1 MVISSSENRS
11 SSLSWSNG
19 FRYKEQAAVKGYS
32 LEAKKVSGVIF
43 PILSRIGYVKFRSF
57 GGGQNHP

>member
-1 MVISSSENRS
+1 MVMSSSENRS

-32 LEAKKVSGVIF
+32 LEAKKVGGVIF
-43 PILSRIGYVKFRSF
+43 TILSRIGYVKFRSF